1 MEFFKI
7 FIIVQVVFLLSQYV
21 YIFKLESYKYYE
33 LVFGSFF
40 IIIFFGVFA
49 SMLTTSVYNPFYSP
63 VNNSALIASFYA
75 IWFYLTKK
83 ISNSIN
89 SDKNGVIH
97 F

>member
-1 MEFFKI
+1 MEFLKI

-21 YIFKLESYKYYE
+21 YILKLESYQYYE
-33 LVFGSFF
+33 LVFGTFF
-40 IIIFFGVFA
+40 IVIFFGVFA
-49 SMLTTSVYNPFYSP
+49 SMLTTNVYNPFNSP
-63 VNNSALIASFYA
+63 LNNSALIASLYA

>member
-1 MEFFKI
+1 
-7 FIIVQVVFLLSQYV
+7 
-21 YIFKLESYKYYE
+21 
-33 LVFGSFF
+33 
-40 IIIFFGVFA
+40 
-49 SMLTTSVYNPFYSP
+49 MLTSNVFNPFYSP
-63 VNNSALIASFYA
+63 LNNSALIASFYA

>member
-21 YIFKLESYKYYE
+21 YILKLESYQYYE
-33 LVFGSFF
+33 LVFGTFF
-40 IIIFFGVFA
+40 IVVYFGFFA
-49 SMLTTSVYNPFYSP
+49 SMLTANVFNPFYSP
-63 VNNSALIASFYA
+63 LNNSALIASFYA
-75 IWFYLTKK
+75 LWFYLTKK